1 MQCNA
6 TIVRDPFSL
15 HSIESNISSPFAY
28 YKDDKFSF
36 VTPENPRT
44 IPLTDIQK
52 AIVLGVNE
60 LMICTGVT
68 LFRFL
73 SEIGLTV
80 DKDTVQRQLKI
91 LVSNSYISKYE
102 FISPDGGKSA
112 AKAYMVGH
120 KGRGFLLNLNK
131 QTCNLSFIQSL
142 DSVHAKKY
150 LAAAQFVAFS
160 ASATDRIRMAQP
172 IFVPS
177 PNCKSDRIFRS
188 NAMIQSSDGKETVFV
203 EAIRQ
208 SDGWQSEMVEK
219 LDRID
224 DVVNSPKKL
233 NVQIGENIFVIL
245 VAESPAHMKNI
256 MSILRTKRYRNIT
269 PLFTYDTVIVN
280 ETDSSKRLFKSPEV
294 RTSSILERLFTA

>member
-1 MQCNA
+1 MQYNA

-15 HSIESNISSPFAY
+15 NCSAYTSSPFMAY
-28 YKDDKFSF
+28 ADDRFSF
-36 VTPENPRT
+36 IPPENPRT
-44 IPLTDIQK
+44 ISLTDIQK

-60 LMICTGVT
+60 LMLCTGVT

-73 SEIGLTV
+73 CEIGLTA

-91 LVSNSYISKYE
+91 LVANSYISKHE
-102 FISPDGGKSA
+102 FVSPDGGKSA
-112 AKAYMVGH
+112 AKAYSVGH
-120 KGRGFLLNLNK
+120 KGRGFLMNLNK
-131 QTCNLSFIQSL
+131 QTCNVSFIQNL

-160 ASATDRIRMAQP
+160 ASATDRFNMAQP
-172 IFVPS
+172 IFVQS
-177 PNCKSDRIFRS
+177 PNGKSNRIFRS
-188 NAMIQSSDGKETVFV
+188 NAIVQSLDGKETAFV

-208 SDGWQSEMVEK
+208 SVGWQSEMIEK

-233 NVQIGENIFVIL
+233 NVQIGENICVIL
-245 VAESPAHMKNI
+245 VAESPAQMKNI
-256 MSILRTKRYRNIT
+256 MSILSTKRYRNIT

-280 ETDSSKRLFKSPEV
+280 ETDSSKRLFKSLEV